1 MGGVTSVVIYLL
13 LTNHQIKNLIAILGS
28 ILSLLYFLQKQK
40 LEDLQLFRSLS
51 RNSMNDTME

>member
-1 MGGVTSVVIYLL
+1 MGAVTSVVIYLL

-40 LEDLQLFRSLS
+40 MEDL
-51 RNSMNDTME
+51 